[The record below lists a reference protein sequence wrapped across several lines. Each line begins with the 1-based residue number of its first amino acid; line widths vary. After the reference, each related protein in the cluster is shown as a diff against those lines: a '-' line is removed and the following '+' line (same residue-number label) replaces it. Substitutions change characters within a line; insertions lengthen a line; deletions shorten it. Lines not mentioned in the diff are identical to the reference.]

1 MLKYIKA
8 CSELFYQRNYTVR
21 GIVTS
26 KHHAVEG
33 KTMENRKNSEVSKDI
48 LLRRLKR
55 VEGQIRG
62 IQKMIAEDRDCASVV
77 MQLAAVRSGVE
88 GVGALVLNNCMKLCF
103 YKGPEA
109 TTDID
114 SLSKAMAIWGRVRGG
129 DDKYR

>member
-1 MLKYIKA
+1 VEDK
-8 CSELFYQRNYTVR
+8 TV
-21 GIVTS
+21 
-26 KHHAVEG
+26 
-33 KTMENRKNSEVSKDI
+33 ENKENTEVSKDM

-62 IQKMIAEDRDCASVV
+62 IQKMIAEDRDCISIV

-114 SLSKAMAIWGRVRGG
+114 SLSKAVEIWGRVRGG
-129 DDKYR
+129 DDKYK